1 MKNIIYKKLSTIK
14 ALKNLKEQ
22 VVTEIIYTPEDFE
35 GDYNAKFGAAF
46 GLMPTLAQSNYYRP
60 PNVSRDYKNLY
71 FAGAS
76 VHPGAGVPIVL
87 TSAKITVEKILADI
101 INGI

>member
-1 MKNIIYKKLSTIK
+1 MYLCLLSDWSNETTITHVKNIIYKKLSTIK

-35 GDYNAKFGAAF
+35 DDYNAKFGAAF

-60 PNVSRDYKNLY
+60 PNVSRD
-71 FAGAS
+71 
-76 VHPGAGVPIVL
+76 
-87 TSAKITVEKILADI
+87 
-101 INGI
+101 